1 MNDDLELMRGSGNVF
16 RDFDQPNADL
26 EQLRALLAALILGV
40 MDEKKLSVRKLALM
54 TGIDAA
60 DFSRLRSASLSRFT
74 VDRLMTILDRLD
86 QHVEISVAISARPL
100 AARVSPR
107 RESAQPAGSL

>member
-1 MNDDLELMRGSGNVF
+1 MKDDFALVRGSGNVF

-26 EQLRALLAALILGV
+26 EQLRALLAAQILSV

-60 DFSRLRSASLSRFT
+60 DFSRIRSASLSRFT
-74 VDRLMTILDRLD
+74 VDRLMTILDKLD
-86 QHVEISVAISARPL
+86 QHVEISVAVSTRQAHSSA
-100 AARVSPR
+100 
-107 RESAQPAGSL
+107 PAYR